1 MVLSEVIMSAV
12 VEFDKITEVVGSK
25 CFNQFGIP
33 VELKQ
38 INSWLCWS
46 LVKTSKSKGDKPQKR
61 PVLPAHWLEFGIRLA
76 KWKDKAHQMSF
87 EDAYELY
94 ENNENIHGIGFVP
107 SPENEII
114 VIDYDRCLSADKTP
128 MLGDKRTKHIQQ
140 LCKESFT
147 EVTVSGKG
155 LHVYLKGKLPT
166 GRKNKGSTIGVEL
179 YPGLSQ
185 GFIATTGEVF
195 DDSPL
200 VLADG
205 ATTIV
210 KHLQEFFGETGQ
222 ANDKPAYSIPD
233 SLGEGNRNSGMTQIC
248 GWLYS
253 QGMQKSDILTYLLK
267 YNEFKVVPPLSE
279 TEVLAI
285 HKSISKAQE
294 AKDAVKEQ
302 ELQSY
307 LNDIYH
313 IRTHA
318 MWFDFKGHVLVSAES
333 LNTTYYNK
341 EFKGKKDSLP
351 LISNWLKAQANFKSA
366 ENVSWLPVPYG
377 TEQRIIQSDNGAT
390 MVNTWRGFAVEPKEG
405 NVQPWLGHLAHVVPE
420 EDYRSALLWWIAYTI
435 QHPNKKVSWQP
446 IVLGIS
452 GAGKDALFMPIAKI
466 LGRAYKSIGNKDIKG
481 DYDDGLWQT
490 KLLHISE
497 ASGLKGST
505 IDFYKRITA
514 PESDSMMLLNI
525 KGQKKVEQP
534 NICNVLVITNN
545 LDAMKFD
552 ITERRAFILHAPTVM
567 TEEQKTKYFEE
578 WMHIGGAEALFH
590 YLLQYPLTDHTP
602 TKLPFL
608 TTHFYEMFDMTR
620 DKDESSIKY
629 DWEDSKGLFKH
640 DFVQF
645 RTLSEQYPDL
655 SKAKLKQALE
665 LFGFVKVDT
674 LVTKVQKTIA
684 NEKVYKAR
692 DWWVVKT
699 HPCLKSVEYFDAID
713 AVEKLV
719 AKEQINRKF

>member
-1 MVLSEVIMSAV
+1 MNAV
-12 VEFDKITEVVGSK
+12 VDFEQIVEVKGSK

-38 INSWLCWS
+38 LNRWVCWS
-46 LVKTSKSKGDKPQKR
+46 LIVTNKSKGDKPQKR
-61 PVLPAHWLEFGIRLA
+61 PVAPAYKSEFGIRVA
-76 KWKDKAHQMSF
+76 KWAAPEHQMSF

-94 ENNENIHGIGFVP
+94 EDNENIHGLGFIP
-107 SPENEII
+107 SQDDGIV
-114 VIDYDRCLSADKTP
+114 VIDYDRCLSTDKSLV
-128 MLGDKRTKHIQQ
+128 LGDKRNKHIQG
-140 LCKESFT
+140 FT
-147 EVTVSGKG
+147 NTFVETSVSGKG
-155 LHVYLKGKLPT
+155 LHVFLKGKLPT
-166 GRKNKGSTIGVEL
+166 GRKNKGDTVGVEL
-179 YPGLSQ
+179 YPGNKPA
-185 GFIATTGEVF
+185 FIAMTGEVF
-195 DDSPL
+195 ADSPL

-205 ATTIV
+205 AAAIAR
-210 KHLQEFFGETGQ
+210 HLSEFFGESGKTSSKQ
-222 ANDKPAYSIPD
+222 PFEIPD
-233 SLGEGNRNSGMTQIC
+233 SLGEGNRNSGLTQIC

-253 QGMQKSDILTYLLK
+253 QGMQKSDVLAYLLK
-267 YNEFKVVPPLSE
+267 YNEFKVTPPLSE
-279 TEVLAI
+279 SEVIAI
-285 HKSISKAQE
+285 HKSISRAQE
-294 AKDAVKEQ
+294 DKDAVKEQ

-377 TEQRIIQSDNGAT
+377 TEQRIIQSDNGAS

-405 NVQPWLGHLAHVVPE
+405 NVQPWLDHLAHVVPE

-435 QHPNKKVSWQP
+435 QHPDKKVSWQP
-446 IVLGIS
+446 IILGIS

-497 ASGLKGST
+497 ASGLKGNT

-514 PESDSMMLLNI
+514 PEGDSMMLLNI

-552 ITERRAFILHAPTVM
+552 ITERRAFILNAPIVM
-567 TEEQKTKYFEE
+567 TEEQTVKYFEE
-578 WMHIGGAEALFH
+578 WMHVGGTEALFH
-590 YLLQYPLTDHTP
+590 YLLQYPLTDYTP

-620 DKDESSIKY
+620 DKEESNIRY

-665 LFGFVKVDT
+665 LFGFEKVDAI
-674 LVTKVQKTIA
+674 VTKVQKTIA

-699 HPCLKSVEYFDAID
+699 HPCLRAAEYFDAID

-719 AKEQINRKF
+719 AKELVNRKF